1 MNLASEYSR
10 RIILVWIISTMS
22 GMYLLSIIDSV
33 FTLKFSISTALIL
46 AVFVLPFLLSMII
59 HRYFNI
65 LIGENLTG
73 KETFKTT
80 RTWISDHLVIFI
92 GIVAF
97 AVWSSGYFLTGFFQE
112 GRTMYTLFSPI
123 DSCFGFFTS
132 TVFIY
137 LTVYMI
143 FLIPFAA
150 SDNASDALM
159 ILISFG
165 IMLSFNYIL
174 MLLWPVE
181 MIRPSPSGTHLSA
194 EVVRLLQKH
203 DVAHNC
209 FPSSHCSVSLL
220 AGLMSFKKERLFI
233 SIFTMGSAIA
243 ISLSTLTTKQHFAI
257 DVISGWILALT
268 AWAFIYKSKR
278 LRAIVSER
286 IFRS

>member
-1 MNLASEYSR
+1 MNLNSEFSR
-10 RIILVWIISTMS
+10 RLILVWIISTMA
-22 GMYLLSIIDSV
+22 GMYLLSISDSI
-33 FTLKFSISTALIL
+33 FTLKFSISAALIL
-46 AVFVLPFLLSMII
+46 AVFIIPFLLSLII
-59 HRYFNI
+59 LKYFNI
-65 LIGENLTG
+65 LIGGNLTG
-73 KETFKTT
+73 KEIFKTS
-80 RTWISDHLVIFI
+80 RTWITEHLVIFI
-92 GIVAF
+92 GIIAF
-97 AVWSSGYFLTGFFQE
+97 TLWSSGYFLTGFFSE
-112 GRTMYTLFSPI
+112 GRNMYTLFSPV
-123 DSCFGFFTS
+123 DFWFGFFTS

-150 SDNASDALM
+150 ADHASEAII

-165 IMLSFNYIL
+165 IMLLSNYIL

-181 MIRPSPSGTHLSA
+181 MIRPSPTGTNLSA

-220 AGLMSFKKERLFI
+220 AGLMSFKKDRLFI
-233 SIFTMGSAIA
+233 GIFTIVSAIA

-268 AWAFIYKSKR
+268 AWAFIFNSKK
-278 LRAIVSER
+278 LRDMISN
-286 IFRS
+286 ILFRS